1 MRRVKC
7 SLNAQLLADARRIT
21 TGANVHD
28 VIVVTARYKD
38 AVEIGNSVRVK
49 LLEDGLRLLI
59 YGGRQMVS

>member
-38 AVEIGNSVRVK
+38 AVEIGNNVRVK
-49 LLEDGLRLLI
+49 LLENGLRLLI